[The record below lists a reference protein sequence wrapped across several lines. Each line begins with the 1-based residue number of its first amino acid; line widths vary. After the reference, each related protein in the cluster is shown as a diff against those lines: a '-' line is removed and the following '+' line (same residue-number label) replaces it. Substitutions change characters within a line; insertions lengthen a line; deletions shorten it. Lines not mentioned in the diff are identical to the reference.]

1 MSSTIFLREIDRSF
15 HISVFV
21 PTHEDSVFIER
32 KTLELALFVDL
43 DRGFTTVER
52 FSDIFSLFR
61 DGDYSTIEEDEVLVS
76 VSCEIFIFIDCEE

>member
-15 HISVFV
+15 HISVLV
-21 PTHEDSVFIER
+21 PSHKYSISIER
-32 KTLELALFVDL
+32 KTLELALFVYL
-43 DRGFTTVER
+43 DRGFTAVER
-52 FSDIFSLFR
+52 FPDIFSLFR